1 MPGFNYGGYGDGTRW
16 SKERGSTPPGG
27 GSTGNSGNHDSG
39 GSNNTGSQGTAEQR
53 QIDTIRN
60 NPVIRQKLADMIL
73 AARRIN
79 PYAKLTI
86 QSLSKTGVMSISVT
100 ELNADQARAIGL
112 SGLVMGVDAAG
123 TTMSVGELPTG
134 VYRDDQNQF
143 SGHRTAPAPLEIATT
158 GSTDLFTYDP
168 KSGAFRST
176 KSFANAGTV
185 ESLTITGPYTYRLY
199 LDMFSGKAI
208 DVTVNNGDPNNIS
221 VQFNNWKGPQENT
234 RSGVRKLVKEFI
246 NFKLD
251 QEGNLLAQAGDVIVA
266 AGKELSEVL
275 GNKYQSLANDIAAD
289 IKNFQ
294 GKRIRNIDAAMA
306 TLNRVLSN
314 PKMKVSAGD
323 KTALENAWRYLN
335 AQDMAYKYGFLG
347 KAFSYADIVTKI
359 EKLRQKSLVAVDT
372 GDWRPV
378 LLEVES
384 WVLSG
389 FATGF
394 ALSLLASL
402 SMPLATVF
410 GLPVTAITVLGVIWI
425 SLVASMIDDQ
435 FADRINNWLI
445 SPAH

>member
-1 MPGFNYGGYGDGTRW
+1 MPGFNYGGYGDGTSW

-27 GSTGNSGNHDSG
+27 GSTGNSGNRDNG
-39 GSNNTGSQGTAEQR
+39 GSNSTGSQGTPEQQ
-53 QIDTIRN
+53 QINTIRN
-60 NPVIRQKLADMIL
+60 NPAIRQKLADMIL

-86 QSLSKTGVMSISVT
+86 QSISKSGVMSISVT

-123 TTMSVGELPTG
+123 TTLSIGDFPTG
-134 VYRDDQNQF
+134 VYRADQNKF

-158 GSTDLFTYDP
+158 GITDLFTYDP
-168 KSGAFRST
+168 KSGAYRS
-176 KSFANAGTV
+176 GYV
-185 ESLTITGPYTYRLY
+185 ESLNITGPYTYRLY
-199 LDMFSGKAI
+199 LDMYPSKPFDI
-208 DVTVNNGDPNNIS
+208 TVNNGDPNNID
-221 VQFNNWKGPQENT
+221 VQFNNWKGPKDTT
-234 RSGVRKLVKEFI
+234 RNQVKKLIKDFI

-251 QEGNLLAQAGDVIVA
+251 QESNLLAQASDVIVA
-266 AGKELSEVL
+266 AGKDLSEAL
-275 GNKYQSLANDIAAD
+275 GNKYQSLANEIAAD

-347 KAFSYADIVTKI
+347 KAFSSADIIMKI

-372 GDWRPV
+372 GDWKPV

-394 ALSLLASL
+394 ALSILASL
-402 SMPLATVF
+402 SMLLASVP
-410 GLPVTAITVLGVIWI
+410 GLPVTAITVLGIIGI
-425 SLVASMIDDQ
+425 SLAASLIDDQ
-435 FADRINNWLI
+435 FADKINNWLI